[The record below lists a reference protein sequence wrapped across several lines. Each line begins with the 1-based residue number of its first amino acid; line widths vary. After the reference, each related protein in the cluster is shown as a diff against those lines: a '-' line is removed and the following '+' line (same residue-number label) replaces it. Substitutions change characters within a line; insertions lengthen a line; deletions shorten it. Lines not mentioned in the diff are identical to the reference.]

1 MVLVFPAIGYV
12 LAIMV
17 IACLLNEVRKATI
30 GRLEPWIVD
39 VVNRMVMWGANVVRT
54 VAEKLMAYF
63 LA

>member
-1 MVLVFPAIGYV
+1 MVFSIPAIGYV

-39 VVNRMVMWGANVVRT
+39 VVNRVVMWGANVVRT

>member
-1 MVLVFPAIGYV
+1 MVFSIPCDRLC
-12 LAIMV
+12 AIMV

-39 VVNRMVMWGANVVRT
+39 VVNRVVMWGANVVRT